1 MSQNHAGLTIA
12 QWFAYMANLAV
23 QHVELRD
30 GVGGRKAFAR
40 MVLTEAFEKGYTQLD
55 DTALL
60 VESYEEEGIDKDSD
74 NLMAR
79 RYLAWHVI
87 KRLTGQNNDAD
98 QLISLEEDCQRIAK
112 QLLGRLRRDSKN
124 YDDRRFAKVVTDAW
138 RGDSSSALF
147 NGKWAAW
154 RIEVPVTN
162 VDRQLVFDQ
171 NAWDDTTN
179 PATFTDLS
187 ALTCEQLNDDN
198 LGLTDAQR
206 LNCLGVTIY
215 DTDGTT
221 VLTTVAA
228 GDTYTIPTPP
238 AEMPTILPY
247 DTQADALADTTTVP
261 TTAQTVRVLSTRREY
276 AGDGTSTVSDLVD
289 AQAYLLP
296 VTEAGG
302 KLETVVE
309 NITVRIQINQ

>member
-12 QWFAYMANLAV
+12 QWFAYMANLAA

-74 NLMAR
+74 NLQAR
-79 RYLAWHVI
+79 RFMAWHVV

-98 QLISLEEDCQRIAK
+98 QLISYEEDCQRIAK
-112 QLLGRLRRDSKN
+112 QILGRLRRDSKN
-124 YDDRRFAKVVTDAW
+124 YEDRRFAKVVTDAW

-162 VDRQLVFDQ
+162 VDRQLIFDQ

-179 PATFTDLS
+179 PETFTDLS
-187 ALTCEQLNDDN
+187 ALTCEQLNDPI
-198 LGLTDAQR
+198 LGLTTAQR
-206 LNCLGVTIY
+206 ENCLYVTIRNVSDSSTV
-215 DTDGTT
+215 DT
-221 VLTTVAA
+221 VPA
-228 GDTYTIPTPP
+228 GDTY
-238 AEMPTILPY
+238 
-247 DTQADALADTTTVP
+247 D
-261 TTAQTVRVLSTRREY
+261 VLVFSGIEDNGGAYTN
-276 AGDGTSTVSDLVD
+276 SIVD
-289 AQAYLLP
+289 N
-296 VTEAGG
+296 G
-302 KLETVVE
+302 
-309 NITVRIQINQ
+309 